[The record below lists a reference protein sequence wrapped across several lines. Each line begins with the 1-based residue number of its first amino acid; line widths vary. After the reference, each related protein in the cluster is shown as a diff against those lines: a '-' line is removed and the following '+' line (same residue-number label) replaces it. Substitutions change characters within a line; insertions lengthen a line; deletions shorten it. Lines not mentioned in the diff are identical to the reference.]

1 MRVIERTGRDL
12 NDPVHAAAFQVRL
25 RIASNFVAGI
35 NVHLGGAVDLLA
47 VRDGVKCDFVLRDLS
62 GATLAV
68 MRPIVVRGS
77 GNVEGMHV
85 QTTGSGGSSGEFGFS
100 AGELA
105 SAAEIIGRHPS
116 LHSAAPG
123 VR

>member
-1 MRVIERTGRDL
+1 
-12 NDPVHAAAFQVRL
+12 
-25 RIASNFVAGI
+25 
-35 NVHLGGAVDLLA
+35 
-47 VRDGVKCDFVLRDLS
+47 
-62 GATLAV
+62 

-85 QTTGSGGSSGEFGFS
+85 QMTGRGGSSGEFGFS

-105 SAAEIIGRHPS
+105 SAAEMIGRHPS
-116 LHSAAPG
+116 LLHSAAPG